1 MLADTHTPATGA
13 LRWAAHAVDNAI
25 GALRAEP
32 GSVAVADA
40 LRRADTAVAALP
52 AGLVSTILNRLLD
65 TAWDCHRAGADSSA
79 RLVAQRGAAARAM
92 RLAS

>member
-1 MLADTHTPATGA
+1 MATRAAAMGS
-13 LRWAAHAVDNAI
+13 LHWAAQAVDTAI

-32 GSVAVADA
+32 TSRAVTDA
-40 LRRADTAVAALP
+40 LHRAEVAVAALP
-52 AGLVSTILNRLLD
+52 AGLVSTTLRRLVD
-65 TAWDCHRAGADSSA
+65 TAWDCHLAGHDSSA